1 MIVIDEVIRSNNGTG
16 TWYLCQHMKGNKAVH
31 YFYLQSTSCLIAFGD
46 KDPYFDRYKKRAVRK
61 LKDSEISLLTRK
73 EEKRMIAKTVKVT
86 IYISNIET
94 LEELLNV
101 IEKITKTHPYAEI
114 NIEVGKN

>member
-1 MIVIDEVIRSNNGTG
+1 
-16 TWYLCQHMKGNKAVH
+16 
-31 YFYLQSTSCLIAFGD
+31 
-46 KDPYFDRYKKRAVRK
+46 
-61 LKDSEISLLTRK
+61 
-73 EEKRMIAKTVKVT
+73 MIAKTVKVT

-94 LEELLNV
+94 LEELLSV